1 MTEGTS
7 HVADEQGAALATASA
22 VALPEGEVVVAS
34 AGLELPDGAPE
45 WVMLLPYGTFRG
57 RDGRGPYTL
66 SGPDHAAQVI
76 ATSGSYQRGADYP
89 FDYEHQ
95 AQLTAKNGQ
104 PVIASGWGKQ
114 LEARPDGLYA
124 RIAWTETAASRIA
137 AKECR
142 YISPAFTHD
151 PQGRVLRIVGGG
163 LVAMPN
169 LEIPALAHQGQAG
182 QQGESMDPILKAL
195 LDALGLAAGT
205 TPEAVAAHAQKM
217 IAGHKVAIK
226 LLGLPETTAPDQVAT
241 AAQAAFAGLATAL
254 GVDQAS
260 ATFPALATAAQT
272 LADKA
277 KAGGAV
283 DLTQYIPMT
292 AHLAV
297 ASQLAALQGQTAQSE
312 AARAVDDAIKAGKI
326 TPALKD
332 WALATA
338 SQDLAFFKGYV
349 EKAPVLVAT
358 AAQGGTTQAPPP
370 GTATGAQTLTADE
383 LAVASQL
390 GLTAEQFAKTKED
403 K

>member
-1 MTEGTS
+1 MITGAS
-7 HVADEQGAALATASA
+7 HVADEQGAVLATAGT
-22 VALPEGEVVVAS
+22 VAESDVVVAS

-66 SGPDHAAQVI
+66 SGPDHATQVI
-76 ATSGSYQRGADYP
+76 TASGAYQKGADYP

-95 AQLTAKNGQ
+95 AQAAAKNGQ
-104 PVIASGWGKQ
+104 PVIASGWGKA

-169 LEIPALAHQGQAG
+169 LEIPALAHQDSAG

-217 IAGHKVAIK
+217 IAGHKAAIK
-226 LLGLPETTAPDQVAT
+226 LLGLPATTPPEQVAT
-241 AAQAAFAGLATAL
+241 AAQAAIAGLAKTI
-254 GVDQAS
+254 GMEGD
-260 ATFPALATAAQT
+260 ATLVTLAAAAQT

-277 KAGGAV
+277 KSAGAI
-283 DLTQYIPMT
+283 DLTKHVPMEV
-292 AHLAV
+292 HVAV
-297 ASQLAALQGQTAQSE
+297 ASQLAELQGKVSTTDAE
-312 AARAVDDAIKAGKI
+312 REVNDAVKAGKL
-326 TPALKD
+326 TPAMKEWGLS
-332 WALATA
+332 LA
-338 SQDLAFFKGYV
+338 SQSLDTFRSYIA
-349 EKAPVLVAT
+349 KAPVLVAT
-358 AAQGGTTQAPPP
+358 AAQTITQAAPP
-370 GTATGAQTLTADE
+370 GTATGAQTLSADE

-390 GLTAEQFAKTKED
+390 GLTAEQFAKSKES